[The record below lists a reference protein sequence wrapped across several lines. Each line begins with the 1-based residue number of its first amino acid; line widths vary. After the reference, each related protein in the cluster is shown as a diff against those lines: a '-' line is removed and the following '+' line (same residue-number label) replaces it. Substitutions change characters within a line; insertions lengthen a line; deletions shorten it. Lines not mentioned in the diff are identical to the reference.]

1 MGACCHQGFSL
12 PLSRWR
18 RRPES
23 DPALAFAFYPQAAG
37 DLVAKCPEK
46 AAPLLHLPLP
56 EEPPR
61 LLLRPPFYCS
71 PDQAEGLARG
81 EQLRP
86 LLAALRHAGGH
97 GEWHL
102 FDGSW
107 QLTLQLP
114 EPVPTAGSDPA
125 GHPAAARAPGRLA
138 DPTAGKYRYPSSHG
152 STPRTAGYIRA
163 SERLAGGPRPAAAQK
178 MRSG

>member
-1 MGACCHQGFSL
+1 M
-12 PLSRWR
+12 
-18 RRPES
+18 
-23 DPALAFAFYPQAAG
+23 
-37 DLVAKCPEK
+37 
-46 AAPLLHLPLP
+46 LHLPLP

-86 LLAALRHAGGH
+86 QPPAPCRGH

-114 EPVPTAGSDPA
+114 EPGRRPEAILQAILRRS
-125 GHPAAARAPGRLA
+125 HSGRLA
-138 DPTAGKYRYPSSHG
+138 DPTESIAIRY
-152 STPRTAGYIRA
+152 
-163 SERLAGGPRPAAAQK
+163 LMAQLPN
-178 MRSG
+178 G

>member
-1 MGACCHQGFSL
+1 
-12 PLSRWR
+12 WR

-46 AAPLLHLPLP
+46 AAPLLHLPSP
-56 EEPPR
+56 GEPPR

-86 LLAALRHAGGH
+86 
-97 GEWHL
+97 
-102 FDGSW
+102 
-107 QLTLQLP
+107 Q
-114 EPVPTAGSDPA
+114 
-125 GHPAAARAPGRLA
+125 
-138 DPTAGKYRYPSSHG
+138 
-152 STPRTAGYIRA
+152 
-163 SERLAGGPRPAAAQK
+163 
-178 MRSG
+178 